1 MTKLAYILIAL
12 TLGSTLDAQTIRR
25 RPPTYYNPGGGG
37 FSCGTQT
44 AADDFNRAN
53 GGLGTNWTTLPSPYG
68 APQIVGELVQIASV
82 GTDVA
87 AYYNAVTF
95 DADQFGQV
103 VLTTANTDANKALI
117 ILLRCNTA
125 GQQIFYRF
133 RITGPLGGTCAT
145 QIAYVNVSVTQ
156 ISAGTTTINAGD
168 VMCATAVGT
177 TLTMYV
183 NGTSVLSGT
192 HSTLTAGAVGIS
204 LYNDTGGT
212 AADVQLDDFV
222 AGSVP

>member
-1 MTKLAYILIAL
+1 MRQLVLILLFLVSSVSAAQPMRMLIAKK
-12 TLGSTLDAQTIRR
+12 AA
-25 RPPTYYNPGGGG
+25 GGGG

-103 VLTTANTDANKALI
+103 VLTTANTNADKALM
-117 ILLRCNTA
+117 ILLRCNTS
-125 GQQIFYRF
+125 GSTIFYRF

-145 QIAYVNVSVTQ
+145 QIAYASPGVTQ